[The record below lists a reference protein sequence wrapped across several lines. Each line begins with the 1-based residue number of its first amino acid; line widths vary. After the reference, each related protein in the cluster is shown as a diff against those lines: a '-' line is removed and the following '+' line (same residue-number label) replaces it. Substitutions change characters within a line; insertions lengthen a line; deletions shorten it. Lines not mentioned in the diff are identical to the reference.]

1 MVTLYDKYVEN
12 KYIIQPIKY
21 LDNLV
26 SDIVEHKFINI
37 DEEMF
42 SESKEYKNLLNNIS
56 KLSNKVASL
65 VNELNINRETLER
78 HLMIDNLTGLYNKNM
93 FDLNMKSMFVSSS
106 EGYIFL
112 LKINNLNQIE
122 SMNGTLRTDSFLLT
136 YVNSVNNIINNS
148 TFAHRKS

>member
-65 VNELNINRETLER
+65 VNELNINRETSGE
-78 HLMIDNLTGLYNKNM
+78 
-93 FDLNMKSMFVSSS
+93 V
-106 EGYIFL
+106 
-112 LKINNLNQIE
+112 IN
-122 SMNGTLRTDSFLLT
+122 R
-136 YVNSVNNIINNS
+136 
-148 TFAHRKS
+148 RK